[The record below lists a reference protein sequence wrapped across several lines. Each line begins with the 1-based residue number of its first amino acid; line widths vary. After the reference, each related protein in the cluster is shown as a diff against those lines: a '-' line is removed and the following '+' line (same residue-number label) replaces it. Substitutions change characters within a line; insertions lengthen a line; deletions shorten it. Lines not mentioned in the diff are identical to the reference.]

1 MKINILYTK
10 LIKATGKKISYAD
23 IGKAI
28 GTTRSNVGY
37 LAKKN
42 SEISE
47 ERIKEIE
54 KYFNVSL
61 ANDKEELTSE
71 NISEL
76 AKKHGCTVEEYELIM
91 KFLDEEKDLALY
103 AAKTVINKDQ
113 KARERFI
120 KLTES

>member
-1 MKINILYTK
+1 MKIKELQEKLTK
-10 LIKATGKKISYAD
+10 IKRIKIKQSD
-23 IGKAI
+23 IARAMGISREAVNQ
-28 GTTRSNVGY
+28 RY
-37 LAKKN
+37 KN
-42 SEISE
+42 NSDIPE

-54 KYFNVSL
+54 KYFNVDL
-61 ANDKEELTSE
+61 TECEEVCAKE
-71 NISEL
+71 
-76 AKKHGCTVEEYELIM
+76 HGCTVEEYELIM